1 MSAKGA
7 AEALRKAV
15 EQKDI
20 AAVLAATKGGKIDV
34 VPLDIKGASSSKA
47 KEYFEGLFNSFPD
60 LEIQVV
66 SQVVAGDNALL
77 DVVLTGTPKEPYLD
91 VAIRDGKTLNSRQA
105 WRIEASGD
113 TVSALR
119 IYFCSNELKWSLGAN
134 KTYAEAIAGARA

>member
-7 AEALRKAV
+7 VNALLDAV
-15 EQKDI
+15 RNKDL
-20 AAVLAATKGGKIDV
+20 AALAAATKGGKIDV
-34 VPLDIKGASSSKA
+34 VPLGLKGASSSKA
-47 KEYFEGLFNSFPD
+47 KEYFEALFTSFPD
-60 LEIQVV
+60 LDVAVV
-66 SQVVAGDNALL
+66 SQVIAGDNALL

-91 VAIRDGKTLNSRQA
+91 IAIRDGRSLKSRQA

-119 IYFCSNELKWSLGAN
+119 IYFCTNELKWALGAN